1 MQRKNERLIKA
12 IALKFK
18 RLREEKGET
27 QHTVYLETDLNIGNL
42 EVGRTNF
49 TISTISILC
58 DYYGISLKDFFD
70 GLEF

>member
-1 MQRKNERLIKA
+1 MIKA

-27 QHTVYLETDLNIGNL
+27 QHNVYLETDLNIGNL
-42 EVGRTNF
+42 ETGRTNF

-70 GLEF
+70 SLEY